1 MERFV
6 DRDFTGAEF
15 RECMLDNSRF
25 VGVVMR
31 GAEIDGLLGDL
42 TVNGVA
48 VMPFVEAELD
58 RRHPVRV
65 LIRSD
70 DVSDLRTGWQQL
82 QDDWAAT
89 IDRIRRSP
97 GIERTSVGGEWSTLQ
112 TLRHLVFVHDSWF
125 SRCCLG
131 RTEPFTALALT
142 TDGMPED
149 AAPGVDRAADPTLE
163 EVLAVRARQTTL
175 LTDWLARC
183 TAEELGRPA
192 PVPDDDVWPPYARG
206 RTVVQC
212 LRTVLNEEF
221 EHHNFA
227 VRDLATLDRA

>member
-6 DRDFTGAEF
+6 DRDLTGSEF
-15 RECMLDNSRF
+15 RECMLDSTRF

-31 GAEIDGLLGDL
+31 GAEIDGLLADI

-48 VMPFVEAELD
+48 VMPYVEAELD

-70 DVSDLRTGWQQL
+70 EVADLREACRQL
-82 QDDWAAT
+82 QESWSGT
-89 IDRIRRSP
+89 IDRLRQSP
-97 GIERTSVGGEWSTLQ
+97 GLERESVAGEWSALQ
-112 TLRHLVFVHDSWF
+112 TLRHLVFVHDTWF
-125 SRCCLG
+125 VRCCLG
-131 RTEPFTALALT
+131 RSEPFTALGLT
-142 TDGMPED
+142 TDSMSAD
-149 AAPGVDRAADPTLE
+149 AAPGVDPAADPTLH
-163 EVLAVRARQTTL
+163 EVLAVRADQVAV
-175 LTDWLARC
+175 LTSWLAGC
-183 TAEELGRPA
+183 TQQDLSVPA

-206 RTVVQC
+206 RTVAEC

-227 VRDLATLDRA
+227 VRDLSTLR

>member
-1 MERFV
+1 MERLV

-15 RECMLDNSRF
+15 RECVLDGARF
-25 VGVVMR
+25 VGCVIR
-31 GAEIDGLLGDL
+31 GVELDGLISDL

-48 VMPFVEAELD
+48 VMPYVEAELD

-70 DVSDLRTGWQQL
+70 EISDLRAAWRQL
-82 QDDWAAT
+82 RDDWAAT
-89 IDRIRRSP
+89 IDRVRRCPGIDRRSV
-97 GIERTSVGGEWSTLQ
+97 RGEWSTLQ

-131 RTEPFTALALT
+131 STEPFSPLGLSIADVPA
-142 TDGMPED
+142 D
-149 AAPGVDRAADPTLE
+149 AAPGLDPAADPTLE
-163 EVLAVRARQTTL
+163 EVLAVRQQQATAL
-175 LTDWLARC
+175 SDWLADR
-183 TAEELGRPA
+183 TTEELAQPA
-192 PVPDDDVWPPYARG
+192 PVPDDGVWPPYARG
-206 RTVVQC
+206 RSVAQC

-221 EHHNFA
+221 EHQGFA